1 MVLPVI
7 VAVCVDGLGCQGDAH
22 GDANGA
28 PRSLDLVTCGPK
40 CCGGRCIDWRSRLL
54 WDDSIQQLLGE
65 GALCILVFGC
75 V

>member
-1 MVLPVI
+1 MRAKVLW
-7 VAVCVDGLGCQGDAH
+7 
-22 GDANGA
+22 
-28 PRSLDLVTCGPK
+28 
-40 CCGGRCIDWRSRLL
+40 GRYIEWRSRLL